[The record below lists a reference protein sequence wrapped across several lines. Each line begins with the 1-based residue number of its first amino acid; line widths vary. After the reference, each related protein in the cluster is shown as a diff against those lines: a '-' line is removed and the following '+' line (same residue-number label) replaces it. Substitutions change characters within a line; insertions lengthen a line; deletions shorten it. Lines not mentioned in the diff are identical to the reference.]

1 MNQEKAE
8 NEDQMIEKIKTGKD
22 KLWAKDKVKF
32 DVINVT
38 NAFIDLSNIF
48 FPWVI
53 SKVLTLEYLILVH
66 ILSWII
72 PFTC

>member
-38 NAFIDLSNIF
+38 NAFIDLSNNF
-48 FPWVI
+48 LPLGNF
-53 SKVLTLEYLILVH
+53 
-66 ILSWII
+66 
-72 PFTC
+72 